1 MIESKIGPIE
11 EEIEEAKDSAGV
23 LYNVLEGLKRIIEE
37 GNYSYGKILYYSHS
51 AATHAESLK
60 RILYII
66 STKVRRY
73 TPLGIT
79 SFGDI
84 DVLMTKA
91 GKIVYNFSE
100 IIREWDKFATEDI
113 INKIYNVTINSLR
126 DVEEIR
132 RGLNMII
139 GDYYRPWET

>member
-1 MIESKIGPIE
+1 MIKSKIGPIE
-11 EEIEEAKDSAGV
+11 EEIEEAKDSANV
-23 LYNVLEGLKRIIEE
+23 LYNVLERLKKIIEE
-37 GNYSYGKILYYSHS
+37 GNYKHREILYYSHS
-51 AATHAESLK
+51 AAEHAESLK

-73 TPLGIT
+73 IPLGVT

-84 DVLMTKA
+84 DVLMAKA
-91 GKIVYNFSE
+91 GKIVYNFDE
-100 IIREWDKFATEDI
+100 IIRLWDKFAAEDI
-113 INKIYNVTINSLR
+113 INELYRVTINSLR

-132 RGLNMII
+132 RGLNTMI

>member
-1 MIESKIGPIE
+1 MIENKIGPIE
-11 EEIEEAKDSAGV
+11 EEIEEAKDSADT
-23 LYNVLEGLKRIIEE
+23 LYNVLEGLKKIIEE
-37 GNYSYGKILYYSHS
+37 GNYKYREILYYSHS
-51 AATHAESLK
+51 AAKHAESLK

-73 TPLGIT
+73 TPLGII

-84 DVLMTKA
+84 SVLMTKA

-100 IIREWDKFATEDI
+100 IIRVWNKFATEDI
-113 INKIYNVTINSLR
+113 INELYKVTINSLR

-132 RGLNMII
+132 RKLNMMI